1 MDKET
6 NYINYRILNNNDISL
21 NLPLPEGIT
30 VKEALSEYI
39 DLSCQITKNI
49 LSKLVIYLTDI
60 NQKSKITDII
70 NDEQKMELFLSKRYN
85 IADFIKEFDSL
96 QLSLQDLSDIFPTIM
111 PRYYTCSS
119 SYNKNNNIIELII
132 TLVSWKGPKN
142 DIRYGLTS
150 NYFNNLYKYKSYNQK
165 DEYVNISLKESAFNL
180 PKDLS
185 KPMLMICTGSGIA
198 PFISFL
204 EELEFKK
211 KDNNYETYL
220 IFGSKNIKNDFIF
233 EKELKEYKKKGI
245 LTEYYTAFSRDQ
257 EKKIYV
263 QDLLE
268 KEFSKEKMEELVIN
282 KGMNIYIC
290 GSLSMGNAVI
300 KKIGEILGEKNKEKM
315 IKNNQLMSEM
325 WENK

>member
-1 MDKET
+1 M
-6 NYINYRILNNNDISL
+6 
-21 NLPLPEGIT
+21 
-30 VKEALSEYI
+30 
-39 DLSCQITKNI
+39 
-49 LSKLVIYLTDI
+49 
-60 NQKSKITDII
+60 
-70 NDEQKMELFLSKRYN
+70 
-85 IADFIKEFDSL
+85 
-96 QLSLQDLSDIFPTIM
+96 
-111 PRYYTCSS
+111 
-119 SYNKNNNIIELII
+119 
-132 TLVSWKGPKN
+132 VSWKGPNN

-204 EELEFKK
+204 EELEFSK

-263 QDLLE
+263 QDVLGE
-268 KEFSKEKMEELVIN
+268 KFSKEKLEDFLNSDNYYIFC
-282 KGMNIYIC
+282 KGVFC
-290 GSLSMGNAVI
+290 T
-300 KKIGEILGEKNKEKM
+300 
-315 IKNNQLMSEM
+315 
-325 WENK
+325 